1 MRHLRDSSSGA
12 ADGPTIE
19 LTIHGDH
26 KPDSDAFH
34 RRLAELARG
43 TRTRFAGRF
52 DNARIGLVHAE
63 LDVLVVPS
71 TWYENS
77 PLTIHEA
84 FQHGTPVVTC
94 DLGGMRETVRH
105 EVDGLHFRAGDERGL
120 AEALER
126 LARDPAL
133 LERLARSVPAVK
145 SIETDAEETE
155 ARYLRL
161 LADASQSV

>member
-1 MRHLRDSSSGA
+1 
-12 ADGPTIE
+12 
-19 LTIHGDH
+19 
-26 KPDSDAFH
+26 
-34 RRLAELARG
+34 
-43 TRTRFAGRF
+43 
-52 DNARIGLVHAE
+52 VHAE

-133 LERLARSVPAVK
+133 LERLANGVPAVK
-145 SIETDAEETE
+145 SIEADAEETE
-155 ARYLRL
+155 ARYRRL
-161 LADASQSV
+161 LADARQSTRSAPGGGASTP